1 MRRAVAAGIVLAS
14 ATSFAA
20 SAQAAISLK
29 PHRAVYDLTFAGSP
43 DGQTVSAGGEMT
55 FEVRDACTAWAT
67 QQMLQVSSTDRDG
80 TETAT
85 RSDDAT
91 YETKDG
97 SALTFTMTQKDNGT
111 LTDDLRGH
119 ATIAPGR
126 SGHVRF
132 LSPAGASLTLPPGTL
147 FPMAHTRT
155 ILEAAAAGRH
165 ALSPLLFDGTGTDG
179 AEYSYVTIVDW
190 GPTVG
195 PPPNPA
201 LAGLPSG
208 RIDIAFYPLASTD
221 MMPEYEIGTRYFANG
236 VGDRL
241 LMDFGG
247 FRLAGQL
254 KSLTMLPQAKNCR
267 R

>member
-1 MRRAVAAGIVLAS
+1 MRLALAS
-14 ATSFAA
+14 GVALLLSTSFAA
-20 SAQAAISLK
+20 GARAAISLS

-67 QQMLQVSSTDRDG
+67 QQMLQISSTDRDG

-85 RSDDAT
+85 RSDYAT
-91 YETKDG
+91 FETKDG
-97 SALTFTMTQKDNGT
+97 SALTFTMTQKDNGN
-111 LTDDLRGH
+111 LTDNLRGH
-119 ATIAPGR
+119 ATIAPGQ

-132 LSPAGASLTLPPGTL
+132 LSPPGASLTLPPGTL
-147 FPMAHTRT
+147 FPMEHTRT
-155 ILEAAAAGRH
+155 ILQAAEDGRH

-179 AEYSYVTIVDW
+179 AEYSYVTIVNW
-190 GPTVG
+190 GETVG
-195 PPPNPA
+195 PPPNAA
-201 LAGLPSG
+201 LAGLQSG
-208 RIDIAFYPLASTD
+208 RIHIAFYPAASTD
-221 MMPEYEIGTRYFANG
+221 MTPEYEIGTRYFSNG

-241 LMDFGG
+241 MMDFGG

-267 R
+267 H